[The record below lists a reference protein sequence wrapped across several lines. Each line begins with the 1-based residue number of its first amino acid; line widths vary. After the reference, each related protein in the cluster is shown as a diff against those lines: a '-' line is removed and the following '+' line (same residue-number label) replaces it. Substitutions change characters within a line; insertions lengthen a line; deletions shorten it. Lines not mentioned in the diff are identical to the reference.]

1 MYGIDNKLVK
11 VLVDHT
17 SSVEGPSL
25 AKMLLPK
32 HDVPLN
38 QQYSATETRTNDHG
52 LSPQSHTTRGS
63 NFEKQLTTLFTSKKL
78 TDDLGNFRPGEKLPP
93 PPIDTT
99 LNKKNITT
107 QTNSQKIN
115 NNKDES
121 LSLQDPEY
129 AFTDEPN
136 DISRTGFYESTNYD
150 QRPGTFFYPPTA
162 TINTPETD
170 NRAGEI
176 IQQRGVISLPPSAPP
191 LKTNQQQQDSLDN
204 AESFI
209 DGEEE
214 NADTGPTLRPGSQ
227 ENLET
232 RNQKNSNPNDSTEKL
247 ANKQEQTQQFKQQ
260 QQQQPQLKNKALL
273 LGKTKTNYPA
283 NTKQGEFE

>member
-1 MYGIDNKLVK
+1 M
-11 VLVDHT
+11 
-17 SSVEGPSL
+17 
-25 AKMLLPK
+25 
-32 HDVPLN
+32 
-38 QQYSATETRTNDHG
+38 
-52 LSPQSHTTRGS
+52 
-63 NFEKQLTTLFTSKKL
+63 
-78 TDDLGNFRPGEKLPP
+78 
-93 PPIDTT
+93 
-99 LNKKNITT
+99 
-107 QTNSQKIN
+107 
-115 NNKDES
+115 
-121 LSLQDPEY
+121 SLQDPEY

-232 RNQKNSNPNDSTEKL
+232 RNQKKSNPNDSTEKL

-260 QQQQPQLKNKALL
+260 EQTQQFKQQQQQQQQLKNKALL